1 MAGEPILAVDDN
13 PQNLKL
19 VSVVLTAFGY
29 DVHTAQDAEE
39 ALQVLDTM
47 TPRLILM
54 DVQLPRMDGLE
65 LTRRLKA
72 DPSRRGIIII
82 ALTASAMK
90 GDDVKAFA
98 AGCDGYMSKPI
109 DIQDL
114 VKVVGDH
121 LARAVGPGAGR

>member
-1 MAGEPILAVDDN
+1 MAGETILVVDDN

-19 VSVVLTAFGY
+19 ASVLLRAEGY
-29 DVHTAQDAEE
+29 DVHTAVDAKD
-39 ALQVLDTM
+39 ALRVLESW

-72 DPSRRGIIII
+72 DPRRRGIVIVC
-82 ALTASAMK
+82 LTACAIK
-90 GDDVKAFA
+90 GDEQKAIA

-109 DIQDL
+109 DTTA
-114 VKVVGDH
+114 
-121 LARAVGPGAGR
+121 LARMVAGYLSA